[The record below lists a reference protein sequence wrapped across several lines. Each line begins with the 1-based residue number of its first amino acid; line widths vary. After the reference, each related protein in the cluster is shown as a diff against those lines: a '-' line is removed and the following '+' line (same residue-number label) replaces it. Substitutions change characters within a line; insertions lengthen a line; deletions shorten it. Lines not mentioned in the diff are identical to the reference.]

1 MKRLLNSK
9 YRLFVVGFLS
19 FILIMSLSGQL
30 YGEDVRGVTDDTIKM
45 AIIGDVTGPLADTW
59 KYGMASF
66 RTYFQHINDQ
76 GGIHGRKVKVI
87 IEDDRGNIAM
97 SVAAFKKIVYRDRVL
112 AFMGTGQ
119 GGGNI
124 ALFNQIEKERIPNVP
139 AGLELRLS
147 SPPKKYIFC
156 TGATHED
163 AVAVLMDY
171 VMKDMK
177 ATNPKFG
184 VVYPDIEFGKAG
196 MQGAIERAKFYDL
209 DMHREVLNVG
219 ALDAASQIL
228 NLKKAKVDYVIV
240 QHIAATASGLV
251 RDARKFG
258 YKPTFLGTQ
267 WVCSGDLIRLAG
279 KATDNTYASNI
290 YSQWYEDSPGTKE
303 AREITQKYFKSL
315 DIMKDSA
322 AFFQGWVG
330 AMVFTE
336 GMKITGRN
344 LTGETLMKAM
354 ETIKDFDTGGICGTI
369 TFGAENRRGQKYIR
383 VYKADIEKIRFMPV
397 TGWRMPVTK

>member
-9 YRLFVVGFLS
+9 YQLFVVGFLS
-19 FILIMSLSGQL
+19 FVFIMSLNSQL
-30 YGEDVRGVTDDTIKM
+30 YGKEVRGVTDDTIKF

-59 KYGMASF
+59 RYGIASF

-87 IEDDRGNIAM
+87 VEDDRANVAL
-97 SVAAFKKIVYRDRVL
+97 SVAAFKKIVYRDKVL

-124 ALFNQIEKERIPNVP
+124 ALFNQIEKEKIPNVP

-171 VMKDMK
+171 AIRDLK
-177 ATNPKFG
+177 AKNPKFG

-196 MQGAIERAKFYDL
+196 MRGAIERAKFYGL

-219 ALDAASQIL
+219 ALDATSQIL
-228 NLKKAKVDYVIV
+228 NLKRAKVDYVIV

-251 RDARKFG
+251 RDARKFD

-267 WVCSGDLIRLAG
+267 WVCSQDLIKLAG
-279 KATDNTYASNI
+279 KGAENTYVSNI
-290 YSQWYEDSPGTKE
+290 YGQWHEDTPGMKKI
-303 AREITQKYFKSL
+303 REITLKYHKSL
-315 DIMKDSA
+315 DIMTDSGY
-322 AFFQGWVG
+322 FQGWVA

-336 GMKITGRN
+336 GMKRAGRD
-344 LTGETLMKAM
+344 LSGETLMKAM
-354 ETIKDFDTGGICGTI
+354 EGIKDLDTGGICGTI
-369 TFGAENRRGQKYIR
+369 TFGKENRRGQKYVRI
-383 VYKADIEKIRFMPV
+383 YKADIEKIRFMPV